1 MVEKAS
7 FTETKPFIYLH
18 VVEGS
23 PLELVELL
31 LLESSLSGGCSEH
44 IGVGQAG
51 KAPDI
56 KSVFSKAIEFLRF
69 VRWSSFLY
77 LASVENIQNMNTHK
91 HIYVCMYVYIQNY
104 KNTKHKN
111 GRLTCTCSWPRLH

>member
-1 MVEKAS
+1 MKKHLL
-7 FTETKPFIYLH
+7 TKPCSYLH

-44 IGVGQAG
+44 IGVGQAA

-56 KSVFSKAIEFLRF
+56 KSIFQRQL
-69 VRWSSFLY
+69 
-77 LASVENIQNMNTHK
+77 NIPDL
-91 HIYVCMYVYIQNY
+91 CD
-104 KNTKHKN
+104 
-111 GRLTCTCSWPRLH
+111 GRLSCTWPQSKIYKT

>member
-1 MVEKAS
+1 M
-7 FTETKPFIYLH
+7 FYLH

-56 KSVFSKAIEFLRF
+56 KSVFSKICAMVVLLVLGLSRK
-69 VRWSSFLY
+69 Y
-77 LASVENIQNMNTHK
+77 
-91 HIYVCMYVYIQNY
+91 
-104 KNTKHKN
+104 TKHEH
-111 GRLTCTCSWPRLH
+111 T

>member
-1 MVEKAS
+1 MSTSSERSARQHLLHVWNVA
-7 FTETKPFIYLH
+7 FTSKGRLPEVFDLSSLRVQLRRAFGGKHLLTKPCIYLH

-51 KAPDI
+51 KASDI

-69 VRWSSFLY
+69 V
-77 LASVENIQNMNTHK
+77 
-91 HIYVCMYVYIQNY
+91 
-104 KNTKHKN
+104 
-111 GRLTCTCSWPRLH
+111 